1 MDYRT
6 KVQKYHKDCFVA
18 SSFWDRNDYFYGMK
32 KMIVFASGS
41 GSNMENLVNYFS
53 HSPLVEVSLLV
64 CNNPRAGVLQRAER
78 LGIPVEM
85 ISRKTFYDTDHLT
98 QKFLLMEADL
108 LVLAGFLWLLPPTLV
123 EAFPQRIIN
132 IHPALLPK
140 YGGKGMYGDK
150 VHEAVVAAGEPF
162 SGITIHYVNEHYDE
176 GDILFQEK
184 IALQPG
190 ETAASLAARI
200 HELEH
205 NFYPKVIEK
214 WLKAAN

>member
-1 MDYRT
+1 MAGKT
-6 KVQKYHKDCFVA
+6 
-18 SSFWDRNDYFYGMK
+18 K
-32 KMIVFASGS
+32 KMIISSFL
-41 GSNMENLVNYFS
+41 ELVNSNEQYDKITVTD
-53 HSPLVEVSLLV
+53 LVGK
-64 CNNPRAGVLQRAER
+64 CG
-78 LGIPVEM
+78 
-85 ISRKTFYDTDHLT
+85 ISRQTFYDTDQLT
-98 QKFLLMEADL
+98 QTFLLMEADL
-108 LVLAGFLWLLPPTLV
+108 LVLAGFLWLLPPALV